1 VKFFKQSS
9 LFCFTVSNKDKHKFC
24 HWKQIKREEGKT
36 EEEQE
41 QKQKRRGKWKKA
53 DEQKKRGKGKKEDE
67 QKRRGKGKEKEKKGS
82 SVRCCRV
89 CSKRLAN
96 KEALAL
102 HLPQHNL
109 KVLEPDQCWIFF
121 YALICSRNALYQGI
135 LTEGEGL
142 VQLTS
147 MY

>member
-1 VKFFKQSS
+1 MKFFKHSS

-36 EEEQE
+36 AEEQEQE

-67 QKRRGKGKEKEKKGS
+67 QKRRGKGKEKEEKGS

-121 YALICSRNALYQGI
+121 TLLSVHRMPYIRESLLKGKA
-135 LTEGEGL
+135 
-142 VQLTS
+142 
-147 MY
+147 